1 MSHIAQQVRLPHTV
15 IAILAITQVAS
26 WGSIYYAFAILSG
39 DIQRDLGLPAAAVLG
54 GYSWSL
60 LVAGVLATPIGSM
73 LDKSGGR
80 LIMGAGSLCAA
91 SGLALLGLAQSAW
104 MYWLAWSVMGV
115 AMSLVLYEA
124 AFATLNR
131 ESPLG
136 ARRGISILTLFGGF
150 ASTLFWPLTLKLNAL
165 VGWRDT
171 YLIYA
176 AMQLL
181 LCAPLHA
188 LLPAPRASVVKQ
200 SDAKPSYT
208 LAEAIRHPIFW
219 RLAAAF
225 AANSFVF
232 SALTVHLIPLMHR
245 MGHSLNI
252 AVLFA
257 AFIGPMQVAGRI
269 GEMVFAK
276 WARPQEVGRLIFTTI
291 PFALAMLLLAGEQQ
305 WAAAGFCLLYGLSNG
320 IMTIVRGT
328 LPAAL
333 FGTDN
338 YGAISGALA
347 GPALFFKAAGPL
359 CIAWIIGTNDN
370 PSAMLAILMLM
381 SLAALA
387 FYLAAIGVRP
397 ARSTLTEA
405 TSQ

>member
-1 MSHIAQQVRLPHTV
+1 MSHTANPVGLPRAM
-15 IAILAITQVAS
+15 IAILAFTQVAS

-39 DIQRDLGLPAAAVLG
+39 DIQRDIGLPAAAVFG

-60 LVAGVLATPIGSM
+60 LVAGVLASPVGAM

-80 LIMGAGSLCAA
+80 VIMGAGSLCAA
-91 SGLALLGLAQSAW
+91 GGLALLGLAQSAW

-131 ESPLG
+131 ESPLD
-136 ARRGISILTLFGGF
+136 ARRGISVLTLFGGF

-176 AMQLL
+176 SMQLL

-188 LLPAPRASVVKQ
+188 LLPAAREPVVKQ
-200 SDAKPSYT
+200 TNAKASYT

-245 MGHSLNI
+245 MGHSLNT

-257 AFIGPMQVAGRI
+257 AFIGPMQVAGRV

-276 WARPQEVGRLIFTTI
+276 WVKPQMVGKLIFTLL
-291 PFALAMLLLAGEQQ
+291 PLALAMLLFMGSSE
-305 WAAAGFCLLYGLSNG
+305 WAAAGFCLLYGVSNG

-333 FGTDN
+333 FGTEN

-347 GPALFFKAAGPL
+347 GPALLFKAAGPL
-359 CIAWIIGTNDN
+359 CIAWIIGTNGN
-370 PSAMLAILMLM
+370 PSAMLAVLLIL
-381 SLAALA
+381 SIVSLA
-387 FYLAAIGVRP
+387 FYLAAIGLRP
-397 ARSTLTEA
+397 AESTLSRA
-405 TSQ
+405 TNQ